1 MVYLAQSQYL
11 LLLLLIPL
19 LFVGYALFLRM
30 RRKRIARFG
39 DEALVR
45 QLMPNASTGKGW
57 LKISLF
63 AAAWFFFVIGL
74 TRPQLGA
81 RLKEHESQGVE
92 VMLALDVSNSML
104 AEDYSPNR
112 LERAKLAISRLVDKL
127 QGDRLGLVVF
137 AGEAFVQ
144 LPITADYVSAK
155 IFLKS
160 IDTQSV
166 PIQGTDLAAA
176 LMASARSFSTQSER
190 SRAIILITDGEDH
203 EGEAIEAAKTI
214 AEQGIRIYCIGVG
227 SPQGKPIPQPG
238 GGLMKDRQGEIV
250 VSRLDE
256 DILQEIAGIG
266 GGKYVRAG
274 NAEFGLNPIIDDIRT
289 IDKEQFNSV
298 VFEDYDEQYMYFF
311 AIALFFLILEF
322 LVPETKARRKLFDK

>member
-19 LFVGYALFLRM
+19 LFAGYAVYLRL
-30 RRKRIARFG
+30 RRRRIARFG
-39 DEALVR
+39 DKELVR
-45 QLMPNASTGKGW
+45 QLMPTASTGKGW

-63 AAAWFFFVIGL
+63 AVAWLFFTVGL
-74 TRPQLGA
+74 ARPQLGA
-81 RLKEHESQGVE
+81 RLKEHESKGIE
-92 VMLALDVSNSML
+92 VMIALDVSNSML

-112 LERAKLAISRLVDKL
+112 LERSKLAISRLVDKL
-127 QGDRLGLVVF
+127 QGDRIGLVVF

-160 IDTQSV
+160 IDTQTI
-166 PIQGTDLAAA
+166 PIQGTDLSAA
-176 LMASARSFSTQSER
+176 LMASAQSFSTQSER
-190 SRAIILITDGEDH
+190 SRAIILISDGEDH
-203 EGEAIEAAKTI
+203 EGEALEAAKAI

-256 DILQEIAGIG
+256 GILQEIAGIG
-266 GGKYVRAG
+266 NGKYVRAG
-274 NAEFGLNPIIDDIRT
+274 NAEFGLNPIIEDIKT

-298 VFEDYDEQYMYFF
+298 VFEDFDEQFMYFF

-322 LVPETKARRKLFDK
+322 LIPETKAKRRLFKE